1 MFRFES
7 MWLKDSRCEEVV
19 KAAWE
24 EGVSLQLDWVI
35 GAWSDAECLW
45 MLGTNLNLAM
55 WVRPLLLY
63 KQSWSGWN
71 YNDQIWI

>member
-7 MWLKDSRCEEVV
+7 MWLKNSRCEEIV

-35 GAWSDAECLW
+35 GTCME
-45 MLGTNLNLAM
+45 
-55 WVRPLLLY
+55 
-63 KQSWSGWN
+63 
-71 YNDQIWI
+71 